1 MSQYQ
6 RPERITEIIFRNR
19 FRVPST
25 RLRGWDYAS
34 EGYYFVTICVKD
46 RLTSLAKIIDGDVLL
61 SPIGEI
67 IAEEWKKTAEIRKMV
82 ELDAWVIMPD
92 HVHGII
98 GIVQPDNLKLE
109 VPRRENVETP
119 RRDNVE
125 TPCWKNVETLRR
137 DDIETPR
144 WKNVETPRR
153 DNVETPRW
161 KNVETPRRGVSTPNA
176 AAYLAW
182 KSDSLGSIIGQFKSK
197 STKRIR
203 GAGYCDFAWQMR
215 FYDHI
220 IRDND
225 DLERIQRYIKE
236 NPEKWETDRNRIEK
250 CI

>member
-1 MSQYQ
+1 MSQHP
-6 RPERITEIIFRNR
+6 RPERITEINFRNR
-19 FRVPST
+19 FRIPSA
-25 RLRGWDYAS
+25 RLSGWDYAS

-67 IAEEWKKTAEIRKMV
+67 IAEEWKRTAEIRKNV
-82 ELDAWVIMPD
+82 KLDAWVIMPD

-98 GIVQPDNLKLE
+98 GIVPSDNLKFE
-109 VPRRENVETP
+109 TPRRNNIESPHRKNVETP
-119 RRDNVE
+119 RWDDVE
-125 TPCWKNVETLRR
+125 TPHWKNVETLRR
-137 DDIETPR
+137 
-144 WKNVETPRR
+144 
-153 DNVETPRW
+153 
-161 KNVETPRRGVSTPNA
+161 GVSKPNA
-176 AAYLAW
+176 AAYMAW

-225 DLERIQRYIKE
+225 DLERVRRYIRE
-236 NPEKWETDRNRIEK
+236 NPGKWGKDRNQSEK

>member
-1 MSQYQ
+1 MSQHQ
-6 RPERITEIIFRNR
+6 RPERITEINFRNR
-19 FRVPST
+19 FRIPST

-67 IAEEWKKTAEIRKMV
+67 IAEEWEKTAEIRKKV
-82 ELDAWVIMPD
+82 KLDAWVIMPD

-98 GIVQPDNLKLE
+98 GIVHPDNLKLE
-109 VPRRENVETP
+109 APRREI
-119 RRDNVE
+119 VE
-125 TPCWKNVETLRR
+125 TPCR
-137 DDIETPR
+137 DNEETPR
-144 WKNVETPRR
+144 S

-176 AAYLAW
+176 AAYSW
-182 KSDSLGSIIGQFKSK
+182 KPNSLGSIIGQFKSK
-197 STKRIR
+197 TTKRIR
-203 GAGYCDFAWQMR
+203 AAGYCGFIWQSR

-225 DLERIQRYIKE
+225 DLDRIRRYIQE
-236 NPEKWETDRNRIEK
+236 NPERWEKDRNRKNEPEK
-250 CI
+250 KPLPVIPLNVKC